1 MWVQVG
7 RTTTK
12 EAALVVM
19 DEGRDDGC
27 GKWMSA
33 VGGREVAMDEGQRDE
48 ARAERNALKVRL
60 AEVESISDG
69 RRHELERL
77 DHERRAEWTR
87 AEQAEARLADVQAG
101 AAALRAALAVV
112 RPSIGRQ
119 PTPTLR
125 PTSARASRKRADR

>member
-1 MWVQVG
+1 
-7 RTTTK
+7 
-12 EAALVVM
+12 
-19 DEGRDDGC
+19 
-27 GKWMSA
+27 
-33 VGGREVAMDEGQRDE
+33 MDEGQRDE

-87 AEQAEARLADVQAG
+87 AEQAEARLAEVEAG